1 MMSMSSAVPDGCAFC
16 DIVAGRADASIV
28 ASDPLTVA
36 FLDQRQFHP
45 GHVLVVPRSHVADVR
60 DADVETGAALVASVA
75 RVARGVAGVF
85 PNEGLSVWHSIGAA
99 ADQEVPHLHFH
110 VHPRRLHD
118 GLLRVY
124 PSAPAYPERR
134 TLDEWGARLRAALA
148 VLVLLWAAPA
158 AAQPSQRFEAAAH
171 VAAATL
177 PEFEGS
183 DFGLGGRLAWRAD
196 DLFTFEG
203 ELTLFPSEYPDSPAP
218 FSRRRLEG
226 LFGVTAGVRVG
237 TLRPFAKFRAGF
249 LDVQGASGPVIC
261 ILIFPPPL
269 SCTLAAG
276 KTLPAFDLG
285 GGVEVD
291 VTRRTFV
298 RVEAGN
304 RMVKYPGP
312 AADANGVRM
321 EESFYGHALRFAAGA
336 GVRF

>member
-1 MMSMSSAVPDGCAFC
+1 MSSAAPDACAFC
-16 DIVAGRADASIV
+16 DIVAGRADATIV

-36 FLDQRQFHP
+36 FLDRRQFHP
-45 GHVLVVPRSHVADVR
+45 GHV
-60 DADVETGAALVASVA
+60 
-75 RVARGVAGVF
+75 
-85 PNEGLSVWHSIGAA
+85 
-99 ADQEVPHLHFH
+99 
-110 VHPRRLHD
+110 
-118 GLLRVY
+118 
-124 PSAPAYPERR
+124 
-134 TLDEWGARLRAALA
+134 LRAALA

-158 AAQPSQRFEAAAH
+158 AAQPPQRIEAAAH
-171 VAAATL
+171 VAAAAL
-177 PEFEGS
+177 PEFAGS

-203 ELTLFPSEYPDSPAP
+203 ELTLFPGEYPDSPAR

-226 LFGVTAGVRVG
+226 LFGVTAGVRFG

-249 LDVQGASGPVIC
+249 LDVHGASEPVVC

-291 VTRRTFV
+291 VTRRTFI
-298 RVEAGN
+298 RVEAGD

-312 AADANGVRM
+312 AAGRNGVRT
-321 EESFYGHALRFAAGA
+321 EESFFGHGLRVAAGA
-336 GVRF
+336 GMRF